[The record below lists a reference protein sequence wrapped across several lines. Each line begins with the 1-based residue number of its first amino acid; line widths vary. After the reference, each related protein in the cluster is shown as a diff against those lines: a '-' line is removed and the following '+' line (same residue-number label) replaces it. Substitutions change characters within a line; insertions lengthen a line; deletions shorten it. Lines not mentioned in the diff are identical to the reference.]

1 MSALEKEKIY
11 NEILEYYQFAEIL
24 LNFVSEDSSIN
35 SGKQFEIIQ
44 ILIENL
50 EQVVEKLSI
59 NYIEIIKEGYSS
71 ELIQKIRDSLNQIS
85 AIIENCQTNILMLYK
100 QD

>member
-35 SGKQFEIIQ
+35 SGKQFEIVQ

>member
-24 LNFVSEDSSIN
+24 LNFVSDDSSIN
-35 SGKQFEIIQ
+35 SDKQFEIVQ

-71 ELIQKIRDSLNQIS
+71 ELIKKIRDSLNQIS
-85 AIIENCQTNILMLYK
+85 AIIENCQTNILMLYR

>member
-24 LNFVSEDSSIN
+24 LNFVSDDSSIN
-35 SGKQFEIIQ
+35 SGKQFEIVQ

-71 ELIQKIRDSLNQIS
+71 ELIKKIRDSLNQIS

>member
-35 SGKQFEIIQ
+35 SGKQFEIVQ

-71 ELIQKIRDSLNQIS
+71 ELIKKIRDSLNQIS